1 MYVRVQ
7 YIHKTHTVIQLHKAA
22 TLTLQ
27 THVILATLQCVLI
40 LIKSCK
46 SNKACTQRQRQQ
58 QKQQQHKTSKNI
70 NKSNSNKVDAKDTR
84 KCMQKHQAQ

>member
-1 MYVRVQ
+1 MWQATAAAAFKTESYIYVCVTLCMCVGVCVQ
-7 YIHKTHTVIQLHKAA
+7 YTCTVIQLHKAA

-46 SNKACTQRQRQQ
+46 SSKACTQQQRQQ
-58 QKQQQHKTSKNI
+58 QKQQQQN
-70 NKSNSNKVDAKDTR
+70 
-84 KCMQKHQAQ
+84 Q